1 MAEFIKNRPFRFWCQ
16 KVLPLVY
23 DDSLSYYEL
32 LCKVVCKLNE
42 LAENQN
48 NLSDEIKQVAQD
60 LDDFK
65 NQVPGMIE
73 AKVQEWLDNYIA
85 THGLVNHVN
94 GMTGDVVLKKLT
106 ATSDGGLSISG
117 EDGYNGSEDKTIEI
131 AAGGVTADKLANGGV
146 TTDKIADGAV
156 TEQKIADGAVTAGK
170 LADGAVTTEKIAD
183 GAVTEQKIA
192 DGAVTAGKLADGA
205 VTTEKIADG
214 SVTEQKIADGAVTAG
229 KLADGAVTA
238 DKLAGG
244 AIPEKLPNPH
254 KLTFSGAVTG
264 EYDGSAEVNINI
276 PNGGG
281 GGGTGG
287 AVNSVNGMTGD
298 VVLKKLTFTGAA
310 TGEYNGSEDVNI
322 NIPSGGGGGAVN
334 SVNGMTGDVVLK
346 KLTASTEGGL
356 SISGEQG
363 YNGSTEQTIGIAA
376 GGVTA
381 DKMAEGVIP
390 EKLPNPNALT
400 FEGAVT
406 GTYDGSGPVTVTI
419 PTGDKLYYTYNYIN
433 GSNIT
438 SGGSGIDNIQL
449 RVWYTSDYILGYAIK
464 ITPSGSLA
472 SSSRLIDVNFTNQL
486 NTTNRGTMYCV
497 LIEDGNANNLSPC
510 SVSITQSG
518 ARIWFIPTKAT
529 TNKSKLYG
537 SGIIA

>member
-73 AKVQEWLDNYIA
+73 AKVQEWLDNYIT

-106 ATSDGGLSISG
+106 ATTEDGLSISG
-117 EDGYNGSEDKTIEI
+117 EDGYNGSEDKTIGI
-131 AAGGVTADKLANGGV
+131 AAGGVTAE
-146 TTDKIADGAV
+146 KIAS
-156 TEQKIADGAVTAGK
+156 
-170 LADGAVTTEKIAD
+170 GAVTTEKIAD
-183 GAVTEQKIA
+183 GAVTTEKIA
-192 DGAVTAGKLADGA
+192 SGA

-214 SVTEQKIADGAVTAG
+214 AVAGQKLADGAVTAD
-229 KLADGAVTA
+229 KLAEGAVTA

-298 VVLKKLTFTGAA
+298 VVLKKLTFSGAA
-310 TGEYNGSEDVNI
+310 TGEYNGSADVNI
-322 NIPSGGGGGAVN
+322 DIPSGGAVN
-334 SVNGMTGDVVLK
+334 SVNEMTGDVVLK
-346 KLTASTEGGL
+346 KLTASAGGGL

-376 GGVTA
+376 GGITA
-381 DKMAEGVIP
+381 DKIANGAVTTDKLAGGVIP
-390 EKLPNPNALT
+390 DKLPNPQKLRFT
-400 FEGAVT
+400 GAVSAE
-406 GTYDGSGPVTVTI
+406 YDGSQEIAVNIPSVPSMNYSKKSFSKTIGGASVYFTVKYRPNLDFYIILWSTNPIPVN
-419 PTGDKLYYTYNYIN
+419 NYSITETLPSAPGSFIGSAAIVPRSNDCKVCGGCSVQTN
-433 GSNIT
+433 GTN
-438 SGGSGIDNIQL
+438 L
-449 RVWYTSDYILGYAIK
+449 K
-464 ITPSGSLA
+464 
-472 SSSRLIDVNFTNQL
+472 VNFAVEKENIVAAQIYML
-486 NTTNRGTMYCV
+486 
-497 LIEDGNANNLSPC
+497 DSPW
-510 SVSITQSG
+510 I
-518 ARIWFIPTKAT
+518 
-529 TNKSKLYG
+529 
-537 SGIIA
+537 

>member
-48 NLSDEIKQVAQD
+48 NLSDEIKQVAAD

-73 AKVQEWLDNYIA
+73 AKVQEWLDNYIT
-85 THGLVNHVN
+85 THGLVNSVN
-94 GMTGDVVLKKLT
+94 GMKGDVVLKKLT
-106 ATSDGGLSISG
+106 ATTEGGLSISG
-117 EDGYNGSEDKTIEI
+117 ENGYNGSEDKTIGI
-131 AAGGVTADKLANGGV
+131 AAGGVT
-146 TTDKIADGAV
+146 TEKIGNGAV
-156 TEQKIADGAVTAGK
+156 TTEKIANGAVTDQKIADGAVTAGK
-170 LADGAVTTEKIAD
+170 LAE
-183 GAVTEQKIA
+183 
-192 DGAVTAGKLADGA
+192 
-205 VTTEKIADG
+205 
-214 SVTEQKIADGAVTAG
+214 
-229 KLADGAVTA
+229 GAVTA

-244 AIPEKLPNPH
+244 TIPEKLPNPH

-310 TGEYNGSEDVNI
+310 TGEYNGSGDVNI

-346 KLTASTEGGL
+346 TLTPADGGGL

-363 YNGSTEQTIGIAA
+363 YNGSEEQTVGIAA

-381 DKMAEGVIP
+381 EKIANGSITQDKIGSDVKTP
-390 EKLPNPNALT
+390 CPHTLT
-400 FEGAVT
+400 INSYDNT
-406 GTYDGSGPVTVTI
+406 TIYDGSTDKTVTI
-419 PTGDKLYYTYNYIN
+419 KPGFTRET
-433 GSNIT
+433 
-438 SGGSGIDNIQL
+438 
-449 RVWYTSDYILGYAIK
+449 
-464 ITPSGSLA
+464 
-472 SSSRLIDVNFTNQL
+472 FTNNQGI
-486 NTTNRGTMYCV
+486 NAVVQYRAYDYFYCEVGRGASIQAGTYTISGTLSSNGGFITGTFALVTKTASPALAGACV
-497 LIEDGNANNLSPC
+497 FEVKDTKFNAY
-510 SVSITQSG
+510 IH
-518 ARIWFIPTKAT
+518 AT
-529 TNKSKLYG
+529 TSANMMG
-537 SGIIA
+537 SAIILHGAK

>member
-48 NLSDEIKQVAQD
+48 NLSDEIKQVAAD

-106 ATSDGGLSISG
+106 ATTESGLSISG
-117 EDGYNGSEDKTIEI
+117 ENGYNGSEEKTIEI
-131 AAGGVTADKLANGGV
+131 AAGGVTTEKIGNGAV
-146 TTDKIADGAV
+146 TTEKVADGAV
-156 TEQKIADGAVTAGK
+156 TTEKISS
-170 LADGAVTTEKIAD
+170 GAVTTEKIAD
-183 GAVTEQKIA
+183 GAV
-192 DGAVTAGKLADGA
+192 AGQKLADGA
-205 VTTEKIADG
+205 VTAD
-214 SVTEQKIADGAVTAG
+214 

-298 VVLKKLTFTGAA
+298 VVLKKLTPADG
-310 TGEYNGSEDVNI
+310 
-322 NIPSGGGGGAVN
+322 
-334 SVNGMTGDVVLK
+334 
-346 KLTASTEGGL
+346 GGL

-363 YNGSTEQTIGIAA
+363 YNGSEEQTIGIAA
-376 GGVTA
+376 GGITV

-390 EKLPNPNALT
+390 DKLPNPQKLVFT
-400 FEGAVT
+400 GSVT
-406 GTYDGSGPVTVTI
+406 GEYDGSNALNVNIPVQSLGYVTKSLPQTKSDLGTMWSTEISFIPKTLGAIQVRPSGLPKTGYHIIEWPINVGYGGIAFGSGVPIPNNVGTAVVTI
-419 PTGDKLYYTYNYIN
+419 TTSRVKVEIN
-433 GSNIT
+433 LT
-438 SGGSGIDNIQL
+438 K
-449 RVWYTSDYILGYAIK
+449 VSD
-464 ITPSGSLA
+464 
-472 SSSRLIDVNFTNQL
+472 
-486 NTTNRGTMYCV
+486 
-497 LIEDGNANNLSPC
+497 
-510 SVSITQSG
+510 SG
-518 ARIWFIPTKAT
+518 AVVIPFFTF
-529 TNKSKLYG
+529 
-537 SGIIA
+537 

>member
-1 MAEFIKNRPFRFWCQ
+1 MAEFIKNSPFRFWCQ

-32 LCKVVCKLNE
+32 LCKVVSKLNE
-42 LAENQN
+42 MAGNQN

-106 ATSDGGLSISG
+106 ATTEGGLSISG
-117 EDGYNGSEDKTIEI
+117 EDGYNGSEDKTIGI
-131 AAGGVTADKLANGGV
+131 AAGGV
-146 TTDKIADGAV
+146 TTDKIGNGAVTTEKVADGAI
-156 TEQKIADGAVTAGK
+156 TGQK
-170 LADGAVTTEKIAD
+170 LADGAVTADKIA
-183 GAVTEQKIA
+183 E
-192 DGAVTAGKLADGA
+192 
-205 VTTEKIADG
+205 
-214 SVTEQKIADGAVTAG
+214 
-229 KLADGAVTA
+229 GAVTA

-310 TGEYNGSEDVNI
+310 TGEYNGSGDVNI

-334 SVNGMTGDVVLK
+334 SVNGMAGDVVLK
-346 KLTASTEGGL
+346 KLTPSDGGGL

-363 YNGSTEQTIGIAA
+363 YNGSEEQTIGIAA

-381 DKMAEGVIP
+381 GMIANGSITQDKIGSDVKTP
-390 EKLPNPNALT
+390 SPHTLT
-400 FEGAVT
+400 INYYGKSTV
-406 GTYDGSGPVTVTI
+406 YDGSSDQTATIKPGFTREIFKDSQNRINAIVQYRIYDYLYCAVGSPGVVSPGTYTVSATLPSTGGYIHGAFALVTTGTSPTI
-419 PTGDKLYYTYNYIN
+419 AGACSFTVDQTKFTAYIHTTVSGQIE
-433 GSNIT
+433 GSTI
-438 SGGSGIDNIQL
+438 
-449 RVWYTSDYILGYAIK
+449 
-464 ITPSGSLA
+464 
-472 SSSRLIDVNFTNQL
+472 
-486 NTTNRGTMYCV
+486 V
-497 LIEDGNANNLSPC
+497 LHG
-510 SVSITQSG
+510 V
-518 ARIWFIPTKAT
+518 K
-529 TNKSKLYG
+529 
-537 SGIIA
+537 

>member
-73 AKVQEWLDNYIA
+73 AKVQEWLDNYIT
-85 THGLVNHVN
+85 THGLVNSVN
-94 GMTGDVVLKKLT
+94 GMKGNVVLKKLT
-106 ATSDGGLSISG
+106 ATTEGGLSISG
-117 EDGYNGSEDKTIEI
+117 EDGYNGGEDKTIEI
-131 AAGGVTADKLANGGV
+131 AAGGVTADKLANGAV

-156 TEQKIADGAVTAGK
+156 TAQKIAAGAVTS
-170 LADGAVTTEKIAD
+170 D
-183 GAVTEQKIA
+183 
-192 DGAVTAGKLADGA
+192 
-205 VTTEKIADG
+205 
-214 SVTEQKIADGAVTAG
+214 

-298 VVLKKLTFTGAA
+298 VVLKT
-310 TGEYNGSEDVNI
+310 
-322 NIPSGGGGGAVN
+322 
-334 SVNGMTGDVVLK
+334 
-346 KLTASTEGGL
+346 LTASTGGGL

-363 YNGSTEQTIGIAA
+363 YNGSEEKTIEIAA
-376 GGVTA
+376 GGITA
-381 DKMAEGVIP
+381 DKMASGVIP
-390 EKLPNPNALT
+390 TKLPNPQKLT
-400 FEGAVT
+400 FTGGAT
-406 GTYDGSGPVTVTI
+406 GTYDGSEALSINVPNDAFHKQITIDDDVKARWVARLSTISDSFGVLDIRTSATLKSGQHKLTISAITGITVGYGSAAVVSTNSSKIIGTATLVASNSEINVSIFVSNESPDAATTI
-419 PTGDKLYYTYNYIN
+419 PFV
-433 GSNIT
+433 
-438 SGGSGIDNIQL
+438 
-449 RVWYTSDYILGYAIK
+449 R
-464 ITPSGSLA
+464 
-472 SSSRLIDVNFTNQL
+472 
-486 NTTNRGTMYCV
+486 RG
-497 LIEDGNANNLSPC
+497 
-510 SVSITQSG
+510 
-518 ARIWFIPTKAT
+518 
-529 TNKSKLYG
+529 
-537 SGIIA
+537 

>member
-73 AKVQEWLDNYIA
+73 AKVQEWLDNYIT

-106 ATSDGGLSISG
+106 ATTEGGLSISG
-117 EDGYNGSEDKTIEI
+117 EDGYNGSEDKTIGI
-131 AAGGVTADKLANGGV
+131 AAGGVTTG
-146 TTDKIADGAV
+146 KIADA
-156 TEQKIADGAVTAGK
+156 
-170 LADGAVTTEKIAD
+170 AVTTEKIAD
-183 GAVTEQKIA
+183 GAVTAQKIA
-192 DGAVTAGKLADGA
+192 DGT
-205 VTTEKIADG
+205 
-214 SVTEQKIADGAVTAG
+214 
-229 KLADGAVTA
+229 VTA
-238 DKLAGG
+238 DKLAPG
-244 AIPEKLPNPH
+244 AVPEKLPNPH

-298 VVLKKLTFTGAA
+298 VVLKKLT
-310 TGEYNGSEDVNI
+310 
-322 NIPSGGGGGAVN
+322 
-334 SVNGMTGDVVLK
+334 
-346 KLTASTEGGL
+346 ASTGGGL

-363 YNGSTEQTIGIAA
+363 YNGSEEKTIEIAA
-376 GGVTA
+376 GGVSGDKIADGAITS
-381 DKMAEGVIP
+381 DKMASGVIP
-390 EKLPNPNALT
+390 EKLPNPQKLT
-400 FEGAVT
+400 FTGGAT
-406 GTYDGSGPVTVTI
+406 GTYDGSEELSVNVPKDAYHTVVNRTAD
-419 PTGDKLYYTYNYIN
+419 DKGTKWSGCMSVIDGGFGAIYLLASETVPSGNHTLN
-433 GSNIT
+433 LNIT
-438 SGGSGIDNIQL
+438 TGFAYDYMGAAAVVSLDSKAHVGVAKVRVTANAITINI
-449 RVWYTSDYILGYAIK
+449 
-464 ITPSGSLA
+464 
-472 SSSRLIDVNFTNQL
+472 
-486 NTTNRGTMYCV
+486 
-497 LIEDGNANNLSPC
+497 NLSQ
-510 SVSITQSG
+510 QSSNT
-518 ARIWFIPTKAT
+518 ALTVPFVRTF
-529 TNKSKLYG
+529 
-537 SGIIA
+537 

>member
-42 LAENQN
+42 MAENQN

-73 AKVQEWLDNYIA
+73 AKVEEWLNNYIT

-106 ATSDGGLSISG
+106 ATTEGGLSISG
-117 EDGYNGSEDKTIEI
+117 ENGYNGSEDKTIGI
-131 AAGGVTADKLANGGV
+131 AAGGI
-146 TTDKIADGAV
+146 TTEKIAS
-156 TEQKIADGAVTAGK
+156 
-170 LADGAVTTEKIAD
+170 GAVTTEKIAD
-183 GAVTEQKIA
+183 GAVTTEKIA
-192 DGAVTAGKLADGA
+192 SGAVTTEKVADGA
-205 VTTEKIADG
+205 VTTE
-214 SVTEQKIADGAVTAG
+214 KIADGAVTAG

-310 TGEYNGSEDVNI
+310 TGEYNGSGDVNI

-346 KLTASTEGGL
+346 KLTPAAGGGL

-363 YNGSTEQTIGIAA
+363 YNGSEEQTIGIAA
-376 GGVTA
+376 GGITSDKLANGSVTA
-381 DKMAEGVIP
+381 NKVAPGVIP
-390 EKLPNPNALT
+390 EKLHHAVAHFNPTVTGIKGLDISLWWTKSAYLGCSVIVETNANLNNDVYA
-400 FEGAVT
+400 FPQDLNLEDLPAVT
-406 GTYDGSGPVTVTI
+406 TIMHFPVIECTKYVGPGNQTPNHINYGRIDMRKDGFTLYLKLFN
-419 PTGDKLYYTYNYIN
+419 PT
-433 GSNIT
+433 S
-438 SGGSGIDNIQL
+438 
-449 RVWYTSDYILGYAIK
+449 
-464 ITPSGSLA
+464 
-472 SSSRLIDVNFTNQL
+472 
-486 NTTNRGTMYCV
+486 
-497 LIEDGNANNLSPC
+497 ANN
-510 SVSITQSG
+510 
-518 ARIWFIPTKAT
+518 
-529 TNKSKLYG
+529 KLEG
-537 SGIIA
+537 SCVFCV

>member
-60 LDDFK
+60 LNDFK

-73 AKVQEWLDNYIA
+73 AKIQEWLDNYIA
-85 THGLVNHVN
+85 THGLVNSVN
-94 GMTGDVVLKKLT
+94 GMKGDVVLKKLT
-106 ATSDGGLSISG
+106 ATTEGGLSISG
-117 EDGYNGSEDKTIEI
+117 VDGYNGSEDKTIGI
-131 AAGGVTADKLANGGV
+131 AAGGV
-146 TTDKIADGAV
+146 TTDKIAS
-156 TEQKIADGAVTAGK
+156 
-170 LADGAVTTEKIAD
+170 GAVTTEKIAD
-183 GAVTEQKIA
+183 GAVTTEKIA
-192 DGAVTAGKLADGA
+192 SGA

-214 SVTEQKIADGAVTAG
+214 AVAG
-229 KLADGAVTA
+229 QKLADGAVTA
-238 DKLAGG
+238 DKLAVGV
-244 AIPEKLPNPH
+244 IPVKLPNPH

-298 VVLKKLTFTGAA
+298 VVMKKLTFTGAV

-346 KLTASTEGGL
+346 KLTASAEGGL

-363 YNGSTEQTIGIAA
+363 YNGSEEQNIGIAA
-376 GGVTA
+376 GGITA
-381 DKMAEGVIP
+381 DKLAQGVIP
-390 EKLPNPNALT
+390 EKLPSPNKLEFTVGNPPSKYA
-400 FEGAVT
+400 E
-406 GTYDGSGPVTVTI
+406 YDGSELVTI
-419 PTGDKLYYTYNYIN
+419 PIPPMPEEFSSYYSGGTLILGNTEVYIYILYNSKELYMSLY
-433 GSNIT
+433 T
-438 SGGSGIDNIQL
+438 SGSMSANSYIASLDLPSVPRFFKG
-449 RVWYTSDYILGYAIK
+449 TSAIVDSDK
-464 ITPSGSLA
+464 CDVIGGC
-472 SSSRLIDVNFTNQL
+472 RLTT
-486 NTTNRGTMYCV
+486 NTTSTK
-497 LIEDGNANNLSPC
+497 
-510 SVSITQSG
+510 VSIALHITR
-518 ARIWFIPTKAT
+518 AAKIR
-529 TNKSKLYG
+529 TNMSLRYNPDDR
-537 SGIIA
+537 

>member
-1 MAEFIKNRPFRFWCQ
+1 MAEFIKNSPFRFWCQ

-42 LAENQN
+42 MAENQN

-106 ATSDGGLSISG
+106 ATTEGGLSISG
-117 EDGYNGSEDKTIEI
+117 ENGYNGSEDKTIGI
-131 AAGGVTADKLANGGV
+131 ASGGVTADKLANGAV
-146 TTDKIADGAV
+146 ATDKI
-156 TEQKIADGAVTAGK
+156 
-170 LADGAVTTEKIAD
+170 ADGAVTTEKIAS
-183 GAVTEQKIA
+183 GAVTTEKVA
-192 DGAVTAGKLADGA
+192 DGAITGQKLADGA
-205 VTTEKIADG
+205 VTAD
-214 SVTEQKIADGAVTAG
+214 
-229 KLADGAVTA
+229 KLAEGAVTA

-281 GGGTGG
+281 GGGGTGG

-310 TGEYNGSEDVNI
+310 TGEYNGSGDVTI
-322 NIPSGGGGGAVN
+322 NIPAGGGGGAVN

-346 KLTASTEGGL
+346 KLTPADGGGL

-363 YNGSTEQTIGIAA
+363 YNGSEEQTVGIAA

-381 DKMAEGVIP
+381 
-390 EKLPNPNALT
+390 EKIAA
-400 FEGAVT
+400 GAVT
-406 GTYDGSGPVTVTI
+406 QDKIGGDVKTPSPHTLTINYYGKSTVYDGSSDKTATI
-419 PTGDKLYYTYNYIN
+419 KPEFTRET
-433 GSNIT
+433 
-438 SGGSGIDNIQL
+438 
-449 RVWYTSDYILGYAIK
+449 
-464 ITPSGSLA
+464 
-472 SSSRLIDVNFTNQL
+472 FTNGQGI
-486 NTTNRGTMYCV
+486 TAVVQYRAYDYFYCEV
-497 LIEDGNANNLSPC
+497 GSPRSIPAGKSVVSGNLS
-510 SVSITQSG
+510 SIGGFISG
-518 ARIWFIPTKAT
+518 TCALVTTTFPPEIAGACMFKVDNKKFEATLNVTK
-529 TNKSKLYG
+529 
-537 SGIIA
+537 SGNMVGAAIMLHGVK

>member
-32 LCKVVCKLNE
+32 LCKVVSKLNE

-48 NLSDEIKQVAQD
+48 NLSDEIKQVAAD

-106 ATSDGGLSISG
+106 ATTEGGLSISG

-131 AAGGVTADKLANGGV
+131 AAGGVTTDKLANGAV
-146 TTDKIADGAV
+146 TTEKVADGAV

-170 LADGAVTTEKIAD
+170 IADGAVTTEKIAD

-205 VTTEKIADG
+205 VT
-214 SVTEQKIADGAVTAG
+214 
-229 KLADGAVTA
+229 A
-238 DKLAGG
+238 DKLADG

-264 EYDGSAEVNINI
+264 EYDGSTEVNINI

-298 VVLKKLTFTGAA
+298 VVLKKLSA
-310 TGEYNGSEDVNI
+310 GE
-322 NIPSGGGGGAVN
+322 
-334 SVNGMTGDVVLK
+334 
-346 KLTASTEGGL
+346 GL
-356 SISGEQG
+356 SMSGEDG
-363 YNGSTEQTIGIAA
+363 YNGSDEQTVGIAPGGVSGDKIADGAITDTKIANGAVTGDKIA
-376 GGVTA
+376 GGAITS
-381 DKMAEGVIP
+381 DKMASGVIP
-390 EKLPNPNALT
+390 EKLPNPQKLT
-400 FEGAVT
+400 FTGGAT
-406 GTYDGSGPVTVTI
+406 GTYDGSEALSVKVPENPYVFKRKTVTDDKGTTWYMQASLIKNAFGVISLSAESKPAVGTHRMEI
-419 PTGDKLYYTYNYIN
+419 PDEHWFYST
-433 GSNIT
+433 
-438 SGGSGIDNIQL
+438 GSGI
-449 RVWYTSDYILGYAIK
+449 VMAI
-464 ITPSGSLA
+464 
-472 SSSRLIDVNFTNQL
+472 
-486 NTTNRGTMYCV
+486 
-497 LIEDGNANNLSPC
+497 GNAEY
-510 SVSITQSG
+510 IG
-518 ARIWFIPTKAT
+518 AGNCGGI
-529 TNKSKLYG
+529 TNKMTVELYIKAAVPNVKVTM
-537 SGIIA
+537 SFVNARA

>member
-1 MAEFIKNRPFRFWCQ
+1 MAEFIKNSPFRFWCQ

-106 ATSDGGLSISG
+106 ATTEGGLSISG
-117 EDGYNGSEDKTIEI
+117 EEGYNGSEDKTIEI
-131 AAGGVTADKLANGGV
+131 AAGGVT
-146 TTDKIADGAV
+146 TEKIASGAV
-156 TEQKIADGAVTAGK
+156 TTEKV
-170 LADGAVTTEKIAD
+170 ADGAVTTEKIAS
-183 GAVTEQKIA
+183 GAVTTEKVA
-192 DGAVTAGKLADGA
+192 DGAITGQKLADGA
-205 VTTEKIADG
+205 VTAD
-214 SVTEQKIADGAVTAG
+214 

-298 VVLKKLTFTGAA
+298 VVLKKLTFTGAV

-334 SVNGMTGDVVLK
+334 SVNGMTGDVLLK
-346 KLTASTEGGL
+346 KLTATANGGL

-363 YNGSTEQTIGIAA
+363 YNGSEEQTIEIAA

-381 DKMAEGVIP
+381 DKLADGAVTAQKLADGAVTTQKLADGVIP
-390 EKLPNPNALT
+390 EKLPNPQKLR
-400 FEGAVT
+400 FT
-406 GTYDGSGPVTVTI
+406 GVATYYDGSKEVTIQIPPMPEKFSSLYETNKGPNCYVYILYNSSELYMSLYSAGAVGANNWTINVDLPTVPKFFKGTSAVVVDSTNCTVCGGCLLTTNPNSTTVTI
-419 PTGDKLYYTYNYIN
+419 KLAIREANKIRTNMSLRYNV
-433 GSNIT
+433 
-438 SGGSGIDNIQL
+438 DD
-449 RVWYTSDYILGYAIK
+449 R
-464 ITPSGSLA
+464 
-472 SSSRLIDVNFTNQL
+472 
-486 NTTNRGTMYCV
+486 
-497 LIEDGNANNLSPC
+497 
-510 SVSITQSG
+510 
-518 ARIWFIPTKAT
+518 
-529 TNKSKLYG
+529 
-537 SGIIA
+537 

>member
-42 LAENQN
+42 LADNQN

-73 AKVQEWLDNYIA
+73 AKVQEWLDNYIT
-85 THGLVNHVN
+85 THGLVNSVN
-94 GMTGDVVLKKLT
+94 GMKGDVVLKKLT
-106 ATSDGGLSISG
+106 ATAEGGLSISG
-117 EDGYNGSEDKTIEI
+117 EDGYNGSEDKSIGI
-131 AAGGVTADKLANGGV
+131 AAGGI
-146 TTDKIADGAV
+146 TTDKIASGAV
-156 TEQKIADGAVTAGK
+156 TTEKVADGAVTTEKIAS
-170 LADGAVTTEKIAD
+170 GAVTTEKIAD
-183 GAVTEQKIA
+183 GAV
-192 DGAVTAGKLADGA
+192 AGQKLADGA
-205 VTTEKIADG
+205 VTAD
-214 SVTEQKIADGAVTAG
+214 
-229 KLADGAVTA
+229 KLAEGAVTA

-346 KLTASTEGGL
+346 KLTPANGGGL

-363 YNGSTEQTIGIAA
+363 YNGSEEQTIGIAD
-376 GGVTA
+376 GGVTQ
-381 DKMAEGVIP
+381 DKIAGDVKTP
-390 EKLPNPNALT
+390 SPHTLT
-400 FEGAVT
+400 INYYGKATV
-406 GTYDGSGPVTVTI
+406 YDGSADKTATIKPEFTRQMFTNAQDIRVTVQYRAYDYFYCQLGSPDVIQAGTYVVSGTL
-419 PTGDKLYYTYNYIN
+419 PSTGGFITGTFALITKTTTPAIAGACMFKVEGTKFEAYIR
-433 GSNIT
+433 T
-438 SGGSGIDNIQL
+438 TMSGEMTG
-449 RVWYTSDYILGYAIK
+449 TAI
-464 ITPSGSLA
+464 
-472 SSSRLIDVNFTNQL
+472 
-486 NTTNRGTMYCV
+486 Y
-497 LIEDGNANNLSPC
+497 
-510 SVSITQSG
+510 
-518 ARIWFIPTKAT
+518 
-529 TNKSKLYG
+529 LYG
-537 SGIIA
+537 VK

>member
-42 LAENQN
+42 LAENEN
-48 NLSDEIKQVAQD
+48 NLSDEIKQVAAD

-85 THGLVNHVN
+85 THGLVNSVN
-94 GMTGDVVLKKLT
+94 GMTGNVTLKKLT
-106 ATSDGGLSISG
+106 ATPESGLSISG
-117 EDGYNGSEDKTIEI
+117 EDGYNGSVDQTIGI
-131 AAGGVTADKLANGGV
+131 AAGGV
-146 TTDKIADGAV
+146 TTDKIANGAV
-156 TEQKIADGAVTAGK
+156 TTEKIADGAATGQKLADGAVTAGK

-183 GAVTEQKIA
+183 GAVTADKI
-192 DGAVTAGKLADGA
+192 
-205 VTTEKIADG
+205 
-214 SVTEQKIADGAVTAG
+214 
-229 KLADGAVTA
+229 ADGAVTA

-244 AIPEKLPNPH
+244 TIPEKLPNPH

-281 GGGTGG
+281 GGTGG

-298 VVLKKLTFTGAA
+298 VVLKKLTFSGAA
-310 TGEYNGSEDVNI
+310 SGEYNGSEDVNI

-346 KLTASTEGGL
+346 KLTPADGGGL

-363 YNGSTEQTIGIAA
+363 YNGSEEQTIGIAA
-376 GGVTA
+376 GGITA
-381 DKMAEGVIP
+381 DKLAPGVIP
-390 EKLPNPNALT
+390 TKLPNPQKLRFTNVAT
-400 FEGAVT
+400 Y
-406 GTYDGSGPVTVTI
+406 YDGSEEVTI
-419 PTGDKLYYTYNYIN
+419 PIPPMPEEFNGYYNGGTLLLGGTEVYIYIKYNSSEFYMSLYTKSFIN
-433 GSNIT
+433 
-438 SGGSGIDNIQL
+438 
-449 RVWYTSDYILGYAIK
+449 
-464 ITPSGSLA
+464 SGSYTTTVNLPSVPRFFKGTSALIIDDA
-472 SSSRLIDVNFTNQL
+472 SCRVCGGCRLKTSTISAQVDIYLYVTERNRIRTNMSL
-486 NTTNRGTMYCV
+486 RY
-497 LIEDGNANNLSPC
+497 NADDN
-510 SVSITQSG
+510 
-518 ARIWFIPTKAT
+518 
-529 TNKSKLYG
+529 
-537 SGIIA
+537 

>member
-42 LAENQN
+42 MAENQN

-73 AKVQEWLDNYIA
+73 AKVEEWLNNYIT

-106 ATSDGGLSISG
+106 ATTEGGLSISG
-117 EDGYNGSEDKTIEI
+117 ENGYNGSEDKTIEI
-131 AAGGVTADKLANGGV
+131 AAGGVTTEKIGNGAV
-146 TTDKIADGAV
+146 TTEKVADGAV
-156 TEQKIADGAVTAGK
+156 TTEKIAS
-170 LADGAVTTEKIAD
+170 GAVTTEKIAD
-183 GAVTEQKIA
+183 GAVAEQ
-192 DGAVTAGKLADGA
+192 
-205 VTTEKIADG
+205 
-214 SVTEQKIADGAVTAG
+214 

-238 DKLAGG
+238 DKLAEG
-244 AIPEKLPNPH
+244 AVTADKLADGTIPEKLPNPH

-298 VVLKKLTFTGAA
+298 VVLKKLTPADG
-310 TGEYNGSEDVNI
+310 
-322 NIPSGGGGGAVN
+322 
-334 SVNGMTGDVVLK
+334 
-346 KLTASTEGGL
+346 GGL

-363 YNGSTEQTIGIAA
+363 YNGSEEQTIGIAA
-376 GGVTA
+376 GSVTA
-381 DKMAEGVIP
+381 DKLAPGVVP
-390 EKLPNPNALT
+390 TKLPNPHKLKFT
-400 FEGAVT
+400 GGAA
-406 GTYDGSGPVTVTI
+406 GMYDGSEELTVIIPKGQEEFNSYYNEGTLILGNIAVYIYIAYNNSELYMSLYTLNELPADLYAFNVDLPSTLSAPRFFKGTSAVVVDSNICDVCGGCKLTTVT
-419 PTGDKLYYTYNYIN
+419 
-433 GSNIT
+433 
-438 SGGSGIDNIQL
+438 
-449 RVWYTSDYILGYAIK
+449 
-464 ITPSGSLA
+464 
-472 SSSRLIDVNFTNQL
+472 
-486 NTTNRGTMYCV
+486 
-497 LIEDGNANNLSPC
+497 
-510 SVSITQSG
+510 
-518 ARIWFIPTKAT
+518 T
-529 TNKSKLYG
+529 TNKVNIYLYVKAKNKIRTNMYLRYNPDG
-537 SGIIA
+537 R

>member
-60 LDDFK
+60 LDNFK
-65 NQVPGMIE
+65 NQAPGMIE
-73 AKVQEWLDNYIA
+73 AKIQEWLDNYIT
-85 THGLVNHVN
+85 THGLVNSVN
-94 GMTGDVVLKKLT
+94 GMTGNVVLKKLT
-106 ATSDGGLSISG
+106 ATTEGGLSISG
-117 EDGYNGSEDKTIEI
+117 EDGYNGGEEKTIGI
-131 AAGGVTADKLANGGV
+131 AAGGVTTDKLANGAV

-156 TEQKIADGAVTAGK
+156 TTEKIAS
-170 LADGAVTTEKIAD
+170 GAVTTEKIAD
-183 GAVTEQKIA
+183 GAV
-192 DGAVTAGKLADGA
+192 DGQKLADGA
-205 VTTEKIADG
+205 VTTD
-214 SVTEQKIADGAVTAG
+214 

-276 PNGGG
+276 PTGGG

-310 TGEYNGSEDVNI
+310 TGEYNGSGDVNI

-346 KLTASTEGGL
+346 KLTPADGGGL

-376 GGVTA
+376 GGITA
-381 DKMAEGVIP
+381 DKLAQGVIP
-390 EKLPNPNALT
+390 EKLPNPQKLEFTKGNPPTKYA
-400 FEGAVT
+400 E
-406 GTYDGSGPVTVTI
+406 YDGSEQVTI
-419 PTGDKLYYTYNYIN
+419 PIPPMPEEHSWYYNGGTLKLGNTEVYIYISYNSSEFYMSLYTFQELNADLYAFNVELPN
-433 GSNIT
+433 APRFFRGTSAVVADSNICDVCGGCKLST
-438 SGGSGIDNIQL
+438 STTTAIANIYLYVKQKNKIRTNMYL
-449 RVWYTSDYILGYAIK
+449 RY
-464 ITPSGSLA
+464 
-472 SSSRLIDVNFTNQL
+472 
-486 NTTNRGTMYCV
+486 
-497 LIEDGNANNLSPC
+497 NANE
-510 SVSITQSG
+510 
-518 ARIWFIPTKAT
+518 R
-529 TNKSKLYG
+529 
-537 SGIIA
+537 

>member
-60 LDDFK
+60 LNDFK

-73 AKVQEWLDNYIA
+73 AKVQEWLDNYIT

-131 AAGGVTADKLANGGV
+131 AAGGVTADK
-146 TTDKIADGAV
+146 IASGAV
-156 TEQKIADGAVTAGK
+156 TTEKVADGAVTA
-170 LADGAVTTEKIAD
+170 
-183 GAVTEQKIA
+183 QKI
-192 DGAVTAGKLADGA
+192 
-205 VTTEKIADG
+205 
-214 SVTEQKIADGAVTAG
+214 
-229 KLADGAVTA
+229 ADGAVTA
-238 DKLAGG
+238 DKLAEGVV
-244 AIPEKLPNPH
+244 PEKLPNPH

-287 AVNSVNGMTGD
+287 AVNSVNGM
-298 VVLKKLTFTGAA
+298 A
-310 TGEYNGSEDVNI
+310 
-322 NIPSGGGGGAVN
+322 
-334 SVNGMTGDVVLK
+334 GDVVLK
-346 KLTASTEGGL
+346 KLTASTGGGL
-356 SISGEQG
+356 SISGEHG
-363 YNGSTEQTIGIAA
+363 YNGSEEQTIEIAA

-381 DKMAEGVIP
+381 DKLAAGVVP
-390 EKLPNPNALT
+390 DKLPNPQKLK
-400 FEGAVT
+400 FT
-406 GTYDGSGPVTVTI
+406 GDVSTEYDGSQEITVNI
-419 PTGDKLYYTYNYIN
+419 PTVPNMTYTYKSYNKTVN
-433 GSNIT
+433 GAT
-438 SGGSGIDNIQL
+438 FDFL
-449 RVWYTSDYILGYAIK
+449 ILYRPNMDLYVELWCNKVVPANKYK
-464 ITPSGSLA
+464 ITETLA
-472 SSSRLIDVNFTNQL
+472 SSIGIFKGTAALITYGGTSGNGGVCGGFVVQTSTKTLTIDLDVKEANKFAAQIYSL
-486 NTTNRGTMYCV
+486 RGPR
-497 LIEDGNANNLSPC
+497 S
-510 SVSITQSG
+510 
-518 ARIWFIPTKAT
+518 
-529 TNKSKLYG
+529 
-537 SGIIA
+537 

>member
-48 NLSDEIKQVAQD
+48 NLSDEIKQVAAD

-73 AKVQEWLDNYIA
+73 AKVQEWLDNYIT
-85 THGLVNHVN
+85 THGLVNSVN
-94 GMTGDVVLKKLT
+94 GMKGDVVLKKLT
-106 ATSDGGLSISG
+106 ATTEGGLSISG
-117 EDGYNGSEDKTIEI
+117 EDGYNGSNDQTIGI
-131 AAGGVTADKLANGGV
+131 AAGGV
-146 TTDKIADGAV
+146 TTDKIADGAAT
-156 TEQKIADGAVTAGK
+156 TEKIANGAITDQKIADGAVTADK
-170 LADGAVTTEKIAD
+170 IAEGAVT
-183 GAVTEQKIA
+183 
-192 DGAVTAGKLADGA
+192 
-205 VTTEKIADG
+205 
-214 SVTEQKIADGAVTAG
+214 S
-229 KLADGAVTA
+229 

-298 VVLKKLTFTGAA
+298 VVLKKLTFSGAA
-310 TGEYNGSEDVNI
+310 TGEYNGSADVNI
-322 NIPSGGGGGAVN
+322 DIPNGGGAVD

-346 KLTASTEGGL
+346 KLTPADGGGL

-363 YNGSTEQTIGIAA
+363 YNGSEEQTIGIAA
-376 GGVTA
+376 GAITADKLADGAVTAQKIADGAVTGGKLADGAVTA
-381 DKMAEGVIP
+381 DKLAGGAIP
-390 EKLPNPNALT
+390 EKLPNPYTLT
-400 FEGAVT
+400 INHDGKT
-406 GTYDGSGPVTVTI
+406 DTYDGSIARTIDIKPVFTRVTFKHPQKDI
-419 PTGDKLYYTYNYIN
+419 NAIVQYRFPNYLYCEVFSGTILSAGTYTITGTLPSN
-433 GSNIT
+433 GGYLTGTFALVSVTNAP
-438 SGGSGIDNIQL
+438 Q
-449 RVWYTSDYILGYAIK
+449 ILGACMFK
-464 ITPSGSLA
+464 VDGTKFEA
-472 SSSRLIDVNFTNQL
+472 SIR
-486 NTTNRGTMYCV
+486 TTAAYE
-497 LIEDGNANNLSPC
+497 IHGNAIVLHG
-510 SVSITQSG
+510 Q
-518 ARIWFIPTKAT
+518 A
-529 TNKSKLYG
+529 
-537 SGIIA
+537 

>member
-60 LDDFK
+60 LNDFK

-106 ATSDGGLSISG
+106 ATAEGGLSISG
-117 EDGYNGSEDKTIEI
+117 EDGYNGSEDKTIGI
-131 AAGGVTADKLANGGV
+131 AAGGVTTDKLANGAV
-146 TTDKIADGAV
+146 ETDKIADGAV

-170 LADGAVTTEKIAD
+170 IADGAVTTEKIAD
-183 GAVTEQKIA
+183 GA
-192 DGAVTAGKLADGA
+192 
-205 VTTEKIADG
+205 
-214 SVTEQKIADGAVTAG
+214 VTEQKIADGAVTAG

-298 VVLKKLTFTGAA
+298 VVLKKLTFTGAV
-310 TGEYNGSEDVNI
+310 TGEYNGSGDVNI
-322 NIPSGGGGGAVN
+322 NIPSGGGGGDVN

-346 KLTASTEGGL
+346 KLTPADGGGL

-363 YNGSTEQTIGIAA
+363 YNGSEEQTIEIAA

-381 DKMAEGVIP
+381 DKMADGVIP
-390 EKLPNPNALT
+390 KKLPNPNALT
-400 FEGAVT
+400 FNGAVT
-406 GTYDGSGPVTVTI
+406 ATYDGSGAVTVTI
-419 PTGDKLYYTYNYIN
+419 PTVDKLYCSFHYIIP
-433 GSNIT
+433 SKIT
-438 SGGSGIDNIQL
+438 SGGSGINHIEM
-449 RVWYTSDYILGYAIK
+449 RVWYTTSYILGFAFK
-464 ITPSGSLA
+464 IIPTASFASGARMIQL
-472 SSSRLIDVNFTNQL
+472 DFDTNL
-486 NTTNRGTMYCV
+486 NTTALGDVRCV
-497 LIEDGNANNLSPC
+497 VVEGGSVNNLSPC
-510 SVSITQSG
+510 SVSISKTG
-518 ARIWFIPTKAT
+518 ARIWYMLTKST
-529 TNKSKLYG
+529 TGDNALYG
-537 SGIIA
+537 SGIIL

>member
-48 NLSDEIKQVAQD
+48 NLSDEIKQVAAD

-73 AKVQEWLDNYIA
+73 AKVQEWLDNYIT
-85 THGLVNHVN
+85 THGLVNSVN
-94 GMTGDVVLKKLT
+94 GMTGNVVLKKLT
-106 ATSDGGLSISG
+106 ATTEGGLSMSG
-117 EDGYNGSEDKTIEI
+117 EDGYNGSEDQTIGI
-131 AAGGVTADKLANGGV
+131 AAGGVT
-146 TTDKIADGAV
+146 TEKIGN
-156 TEQKIADGAVTAGK
+156 
-170 LADGAVTTEKIAD
+170 GAVTTEKVAD
-183 GAVTEQKIA
+183 GAITGQ
-192 DGAVTAGKLADGA
+192 
-205 VTTEKIADG
+205 
-214 SVTEQKIADGAVTAG
+214 

-276 PNGGG
+276 PNGSG

-298 VVLKKLTFTGAA
+298 VVLKKL
-310 TGEYNGSEDVNI
+310 N
-322 NIPSGGGGGAVN
+322 
-334 SVNGMTGDVVLK
+334 
-346 KLTASTEGGL
+346 ASAGGGL

-363 YNGSTEQTIGIAA
+363 YNGSEEQTIEIAA

-381 DKMAEGVIP
+381 DKIGNGAVTSDKLADGAVTSDKLAGGVIP
-390 EKLPNPNALT
+390 EKLPNPHKLT
-400 FEGAVT
+400 FSGAVT
-406 GTYDGSGPVTVTI
+406 GEYDGSAEVTVNI
-419 PTGDKLYYTYNYIN
+419 PAGGDVQNLS
-433 GSNIT
+433 GSNRVATNYNLHLQIRSIGKIMVAVAKLNALNNATNVTAAVDESFDFNNT
-438 SGGSGIDNIQL
+438 SGVGSNN
-449 RVWYTSDYILGYAIK
+449 RYGYMALVDFSSANHIADCIINVQSNGKTAVRFIK
-464 ITPSGSLA
+464 PANKTLTKYMTLVGSCAL
-472 SSSRLIDVNFTNQL
+472 T
-486 NTTNRGTMYCV
+486 Y
-497 LIEDGNANNLSPC
+497 
-510 SVSITQSG
+510 
-518 ARIWFIPTKAT
+518 
-529 TNKSKLYG
+529 
-537 SGIIA
+537 